1 MTTRAIEGRI
11 NDVALLLAASAMRD
25 SEEGGGGYRE
35 DAGELVNLVMRL
47 IRLSHR

>member
-11 NDVALLLAASAMRD
+11 NDVALLLAASAKRG
-25 SEEGGGGYRE
+25 SEEGGGYRE